1 MAQRRKL
8 HDQYFKLAK
17 AQGYLARSAF
27 KLIEIDERFK
37 LFGKSHSSRQ
47 PACILDVGCAP
58 GSWLQVAAQ
67 RAGAR
72 ATILG
77 LDLKA
82 VTHPMPPTVKTIVAD
97 AQKIDPSELIE
108 TAGGRFT
115 LIISD
120 MAPNTT
126 GHGDDDKS
134 AQLCQSPLRLVPALI
149 APHGHLVM
157 KILEGQAYPQV
168 LKETKALFAQVKGFK
183 PKASRDASREMFIVA
198 KDYTGPICQA
208 QPGTSEPSSSTRR
221 QLQDRHL

>member
-37 LFGKSHSSRQ
+37 LFDRSQQSKQ
-47 PACILDVGCAP
+47 PIRILDVGCAP
-58 GSWLQVAAQ
+58 GSWLQVAAK

-72 ATILG
+72 ATIFG
-77 LDLKA
+77 LDLKP
-82 VTHPMPPTVKTIVAD
+82 VTHPMPPSVKTIVAD
-97 AQKIDPSELIE
+97 AQKIDPSELIDA
-108 TAGGRFT
+108 AGGRFT
-115 LIISD
+115 LLISD

-126 GHGDDDKS
+126 GHGDDAKS
-134 AQLCQSPLRLVPALI
+134 AQLCQSLLAITPSLI
-149 APHGHLVM
+149 APHGHMVM
-157 KILEGQAYPQV
+157 KILEGHAYPQV

-198 KDYTGPICQA
+198 KNYTGPIHQT
-208 QPGTSEPSSSTRR
+208 QPSAPEASPSTQQPS
-221 QLQDRHL
+221 QDRHQ